1 MTSAGRARSRQ
12 AAAADAIGALMV
24 TRAQGRGGV
33 AGRLALEGVRL
44 IEVDSAPTRRIADGI
59 GGANAGDVA
68 SRLASDVICGCCL
81 HPPPSRDDPSQ
92 ARLLAESAVKDANAA
107 ILAHARDNPGCA
119 SLRTT
124 VVVGYLGNRWPTYA
138 HVGDSRLYRLR
149 DERLQQLTSDHS
161 MIQELVD
168 QGFFQDLEQARQNG
182 INEHIL
188 THALG
193 SGTDLLA
200 PPTAVSE
207 LAAGDIFL
215 FCTDGVT

>member
-1 MTSAGRARSRQ
+1 
-12 AAAADAIGALMV
+12 
-24 TRAQGRGGV
+24 
-33 AGRLALEGVRL
+33 
-44 IEVDSAPTRRIADGI
+44 
-59 GGANAGDVA
+59 
-68 SRLASDVICGCCL
+68 
-81 HPPPSRDDPSQ
+81 
-92 ARLLAESAVKDANAA
+92 
-107 ILAHARDNPGCA
+107 
-119 SLRTT
+119 
-124 VVVGYLGNRWPTYA
+124 VVGYLGNRWLTYA

-215 FCTDGVT
+215 FCTDGVTSMVAHDQLESMLQAGRGGLDTVADTLVNAAYDNGGVDNITLALVRVNSAPSA